1 MPVKCAFFGVFLV
14 FVGGGNAMF
23 FLGGFC
29 VKICIS
35 MNYVDFRDVL
45 GAFMENRS
53 NPSSPSSQNY
63 RIVLRRIEAFT
74 KAKAVMLEVGMSL
87 GLWCWLWLTRRT

>member
-35 MNYVDFRDVL
+35 MNYVDFWGVL